1 MTLHDIESALPTII
15 EFDYFDY
22 YSAKEVEVNIYGEYM
37 GKLYDTVDG
46 LYYKSQCY
54 HNNIHE
60 YLRRDTFLSYF
71 NYVLLL
77 NMRYGSSNDLQIYKL
92 EPKFRIVYK

>member
-1 MTLHDIESALPTII
+1 MTLHDIENALPPII

-22 YSAKEVEVNIYGEYM
+22 YSAKEVEVNIHGEYM

-54 HNNIHE
+54 HGNTNE
-60 YLRRDTFLSYF
+60 YFRRDTFLSYF

-92 EPKFRIVYK
+92 EPKFRVVYK

>member
-15 EFDYFDY
+15 EFDYY
-22 YSAKEVEVNIYGEYM
+22 NTNEAEVNVHGKYM
-37 GKLYDTVDG
+37 GTIYDTVDG
-46 LYYKSQCY
+46 LYYKSQYY

-77 NMRYGSSNDLQIYKL
+77 SMQYGSSNDLQIYKL
-92 EPKFRIVYK
+92 EPKFRVVYK

>member
-1 MTLHDIESALPTII
+1 MTLHDIENALPAII
-15 EFDYFDY
+15 EFDYY
-22 YSAKEVEVNIYGEYM
+22 NTEEVEVNVHGEYM

-54 HNNIHE
+54 HGSTSE
-60 YLRRDTFLSYF
+60 YFRRDTFLSCF

-77 NMRYGSSNDLQIYKL
+77 NMQYGSLNDLQIYKL
-92 EPKFRIVYK
+92 EPKFRVVYK

>member
-1 MTLHDIESALPTII
+1 MTLHDIENALPAII
-15 EFDYFDY
+15 EFDYCNTE
-22 YSAKEVEVNIYGEYM
+22 EVEVNVHGNYM
-37 GKLYDTVDG
+37 GTIYDTVDG

-54 HNNIHE
+54 HGITDE

-71 NYVLLL
+71 KYVLLL

-92 EPKFRIVYK
+92 EPKFRVVYK

>member
-15 EFDYFDY
+15 EFDYCNTE
-22 YSAKEVEVNIYGEYM
+22 EVEVNVHGNYM
-37 GKLYDTVDG
+37 GTIYDTVDG

-54 HNNIHE
+54 HGITDE

-77 NMRYGSSNDLQIYKL
+77 SMQYGSSNDLQIYKL
-92 EPKFRIVYK
+92 EPKFRVVYK